1 MQGQSLES
9 LSHSSHDYYR
19 IIPAGSNAT
28 IEEDLHVCTSTDLP
42 ARQTEEVRTLCV
54 IKWDQK
60 VNLSKLKK
68 RYNSAREAYYMVE
81 YKIRV
86 AVDGPELKITI
97 FHQGKKVAHGEV
109 KVEFK

>member
-9 LSHSSHDYYR
+9 SSHSSHDYYR

-42 ARQTEEVRTLCV
+42 TRQTEEVRTLCV

-86 AVDGPELKITI
+86 AIDGPELKITI